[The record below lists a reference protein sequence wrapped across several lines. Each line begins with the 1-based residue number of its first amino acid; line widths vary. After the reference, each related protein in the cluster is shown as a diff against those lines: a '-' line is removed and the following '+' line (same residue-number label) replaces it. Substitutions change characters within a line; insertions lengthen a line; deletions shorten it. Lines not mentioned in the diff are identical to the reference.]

1 MNGWEWELVVI
12 VVHYF
17 ELLEHIMNSL
27 CNRNMRVSLK
37 MVNDVLSRHVFMSY
51 LQRNHHQ
58 GNISLQTKHLVKSSW
73 IKKDVEFCSRS
84 DVSFSDSSTHHHN
97 FGNFLFY
104 VRVCKQDNTQ
114 VCQGTCISPNKA
126 SLMSHNSFVYFLE
139 TIFSICFFR

>member
-12 VVHYF
+12 VVHDF

-27 CNRNMRVSLK
+27 RKRNMRVFLK
-37 MVNDVLSRHVFMSY
+37 MVNNFLSRHVFMGY

-58 GNISLQTKHLVKSSW
+58 WNISLQTKHLVKSGW
-73 IKKDVEFCSRS
+73 IKKDIEFRSWS
-84 DVSFSDSSTHHHN
+84 DVSSSYCSTHHHN

-114 VCQGTCISPNKA
+114 VCQGTCICPN
-126 SLMSHNSFVYFLE
+126 
-139 TIFSICFFR
+139 